1 MIILWIVFGGFT
13 GWIASLITK
22 NDKRMGIFA
31 NIVVGLV
38 ERSSAFDRLPISI
51 GSFRTFSFGGFDRP
65 FGSVVLLTL
74 INLIREENK
83 VFLRFLENVL

>member
-38 ERSSAFDRLPISI
+38 GTLLGVWIASLISI
-51 GSFRTFSFGGFDRP
+51 GSFRTFSFGGFLIAL

-74 INLIREENK
+74 INLIRGRK
-83 VFLRFLENVL
+83 